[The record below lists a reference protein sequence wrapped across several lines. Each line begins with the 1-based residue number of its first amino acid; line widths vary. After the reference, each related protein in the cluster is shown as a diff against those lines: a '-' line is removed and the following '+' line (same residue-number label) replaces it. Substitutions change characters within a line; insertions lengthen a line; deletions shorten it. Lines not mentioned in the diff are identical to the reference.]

1 MPDIAN
7 TSVFLVSDQAQMI
20 TGVTVDVIAG
30 TTAGINYQVGIPL
43 TRSNKKAHCDEQCA
57 SIIIILL
64 LTVLNIQRNRHT
76 QCFRHDTI
84 GFCAFCNFFEFFF
97 RNAVDH

>member
-43 TRSNKKAHCDEQCA
+43 TRSNKKANCD
-57 SIIIILL
+57 
-64 LTVLNIQRNRHT
+64 
-76 QCFRHDTI
+76 
-84 GFCAFCNFFEFFF
+84 
-97 RNAVDH
+97 